1 MYFMT
6 SAKYLVV
13 KKSTVPKAGKG
24 LFTKTFI
31 PKGCKIVEYKGRL
44 TSWKNANHHGGKNLY
59 IFYVNKDH
67 VIDAMNY
74 KSMLA
79 RYAND
84 ARGLTKV
91 KGVNNNSEYI
101 TENKRI
107 FIKAIRDIPAGA
119 EIFVGYGKDYWDVIK
134 KMDI

>member
-6 SAKYLVV
+6 SAKYLEV

-31 PKGCKIVEYKGRL
+31 PKGCTIVEYKGKI
-44 TSWKNANHHGGKNLY
+44 TSWKNADHNGGTNRYL
-59 IFYVNKDH
+59 FYDKDY
-67 VIDAMNY
+67 VINAMNY

-79 RYAND
+79 RFAND
-84 ARGLTKV
+84 ARGLAKI

-101 TENKRI
+101 TALQSHCCRCRCYPGI
-107 FIKAIRDIPAGA
+107 TSYLFQ
-119 EIFVGYGKDYWDVIK
+119 
-134 KMDI
+134 